1 MQLLLHSLLLQFH
14 VVAAVVAPIAS
25 VVVVVVACV
34 VDNGNWELHLLW
46 FAFFS
51 SEQVFRSFRPLYFI
65 VRLHSLS
72 FCLPLLL
79 LLAGHDSV
87 GLAWLGL
94 LPAACRLS
102 ATYAAWPR
110 LGCHSM
116 GAFEKCYIGLGN
128 CGLCSH
134 RESLALSECVWSLCQ
149 ITWHFRK
156 PH

>member
-14 VVAAVVAPIAS
+14 VVAAVAF
-25 VVVVVVACV
+25 VVVVVACV

-87 GLAWLGL
+87 GLAWLV
-94 LPAACRLS
+94 ACRLP
-102 ATYAAWPR
+102 AV
-110 LGCHSM
+110 G
-116 GAFEKCYIGLGN
+116 GL
-128 CGLCSH
+128 CGLATPCLPLYGSVWEMLYRLRELRFVFPS